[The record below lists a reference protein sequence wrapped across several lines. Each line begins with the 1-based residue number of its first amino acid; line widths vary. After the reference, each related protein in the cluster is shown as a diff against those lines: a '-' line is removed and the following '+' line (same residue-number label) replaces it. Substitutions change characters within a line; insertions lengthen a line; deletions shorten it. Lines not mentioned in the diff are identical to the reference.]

1 MAKITLKEA
10 LKQAS
15 VVDELKNF
23 VGLTKDDA
31 VGLMTP
37 ERLAAVAGG
46 LKPLTTQSIILK
58 DEAFKLG
65 IIMGGWTSKQVS
77 IFGSCED
84 NPVNIVLAHQK
95 TDSEIAVNAVGKSS
109 NFIGLYHDGKN
120 IYLKNKHRQ
129 HINVSLR
136 VISDDT
142 IESIGVVAD
151 ISKWTPI
158 VVKP

>member
-1 MAKITLKEA
+1 MCFLQSKQKTAGYPLLK
-10 LKQAS
+10 
-15 VVDELKNF
+15 
-23 VGLTKDDA
+23 
-31 VGLMTP
+31 
-37 ERLAAVAGG
+37 VAGG
-46 LKPLTTQSIILK
+46 LKHLTTQSIILK

-109 NFIGLYHDGKN
+109 NFIGLYHDEKN

-142 IESIGVVAD
+142 IESIGVVTD
-151 ISKWTPI
+151 ISEWTPI

>member
-1 MAKITLKEA
+1 
-10 LKQAS
+10 
-15 VVDELKNF
+15 
-23 VGLTKDDA
+23 
-31 VGLMTP
+31 
-37 ERLAAVAGG
+37 
-46 LKPLTTQSIILK
+46 
-58 DEAFKLG
+58 
-65 IIMGGWTSKQVS
+65 MGGWTSKQVS
-77 IFGSCED
+77 IFGSCEYT
-84 NPVNIVLAHQK
+84 PVNIVLAHQK

-109 NFIGLYHDGKN
+109 NFIGLYHDEKN

-129 HINVSLR
+129 NINVSLR

>member
-1 MAKITLKEA
+1 M
-10 LKQAS
+10 
-15 VVDELKNF
+15 
-23 VGLTKDDA
+23 
-31 VGLMTP
+31 
-37 ERLAAVAGG
+37 
-46 LKPLTTQSIILK
+46 KPLTTQSIILK

-65 IIMGGWTSKQVS
+65 VIMGGWTSKQVS
-77 IFGSCED
+77 ILGSCES

-109 NFIGLYHDGKN
+109 NFIGLYHDEKN

-136 VISDDT
+136 VISNDT
-142 IESIGVVAD
+142 VESIGVVTD
-151 ISKWTPI
+151 ISEWTPI

>member
-1 MAKITLKEA
+1 M
-10 LKQAS
+10 
-15 VVDELKNF
+15 
-23 VGLTKDDA
+23 
-31 VGLMTP
+31 
-37 ERLAAVAGG
+37 AGG

-77 IFGSCED
+77 IWGSCED
-84 NPVNIVLAHQK
+84 TPVNIVLAHQK

-142 IESIGVVAD
+142 IESIGVVTD
-151 ISKWTPI
+151 ISEWTPI

>member
-1 MAKITLKEA
+1 MKTIELSAA
-10 LKQAS
+10 LAS
-15 VVDELKNF
+15 APVQENLKNF
-23 VGLTKDDA
+23 AGLDA
-31 VGLMTP
+31 QNALGLMTP

-77 IFGSCED
+77 IWGSCED
-84 NPVNIVLAHQK
+84 TPVNIVLAHQK

-129 HINVSLR
+129 NINVSLR

-142 IESIGVVAD
+142 IESIGVVTD
-151 ISKWTPI
+151 ISEWTPI